1 MTKEEIQTLIERYI
15 SGECSSEEA
24 DFLERWYADELQKRL
39 SEIETKNTELV
50 KDEMWSRIVGE
61 RPQLTKQP
69 TKKGIGLWAGA
80 AAAVLFIGLL
90 VTYQLDKLHST
101 SNSDKEIVATTPEIL
116 PGTNKAILTTGDGK
130 QIVLTDEADGVIK
143 QGNGFIVRK
152 QEDGLVS
159 FEVTDGH
166 EGMDLVNN
174 SIKTPKGGIYQVVL
188 PDGSKAWLNSASS
201 ISFPSKFAATERNV
215 SIEGEVYFEIKRDAS
230 RPFRV
235 NASRQQ
241 IEVLGTK
248 FNVNAYEDE
257 PYVRTSLIEGSVK
270 VKGAKQE
277 HVLKPG
283 FELSTTR
290 NGRDKVGQADIEAI
304 MAWKDGVFQF
314 DRVDLEVLLR
324 QLARWYD
331 VDVVY
336 QGSYEKDE
344 FVGKIKRNEDIQK
357 VLNIL
362 KYGNVDITLEGRKLM
377 VGQKNEIMRNK

>member
-1 MTKEEIQTLIERYI
+1 MTKKEIQTLVERYI

-69 TKKGIGLWAGA
+69 TKKDIGLWAGA

-166 EGMDLVNN
+166 EGIDLVNN